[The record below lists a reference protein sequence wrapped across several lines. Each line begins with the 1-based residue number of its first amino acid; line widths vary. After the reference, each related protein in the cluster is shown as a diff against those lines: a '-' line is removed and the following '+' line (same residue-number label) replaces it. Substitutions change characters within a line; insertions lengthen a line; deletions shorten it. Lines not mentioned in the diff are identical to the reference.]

1 MNDGWLALLQQAFS
15 LLLSLNPDVWAIIN
29 ISFSVSFAALL
40 ITVVPSIILGFIL
53 AFSHFRGRWVVTNL
67 IQTLQSIPTVV
78 IGLLVYLL
86 LTRQGVLGDLKW
98 LFTQQGMILGQMLI
112 CAPVMVALSQAAF
125 SSVDRR
131 AWETSRTLGASWL
144 RAVWTLCREL
154 RVPLLLAII
163 AAFSRILTEV
173 GCSMMVGGNI
183 MNVTRNIPT
192 AIALE
197 TSKGDFAQAI
207 ALGLVLLILA
217 LVLNF
222 ILGSLRGKALPRSH

>member
-1 MNDGWLALLQQAFS
+1 MNEGWLALLQQAFS
-15 LLLSLNPDVWAIIN
+15 LLLSFDPDVWSIIN
-29 ISFSVSFAALL
+29 VSFTVSFAALL
-40 ITVVPSIILGFIL
+40 ITLIPSIMLGFIL
-53 AFSHFRGRWVVTNL
+53 AFRHFPGRWIVTNL

-86 LTRQGVLGDLKW
+86 LTRNGAMGDLKW
-98 LFTQQGMILGQMLI
+98 LFTQKGMIFGQMLI
-112 CAPVMVALSQAAF
+112 CAPVLVALSQAAF
-125 SSVDRR
+125 ASVDRR
-131 AWETSRTLGASWL
+131 AWETSRTLGSSWFK
-144 RAVWTLCREL
+144 AVWTVCREL
-154 RVPLLLAII
+154 RVALLLAIV

-183 MNVTRNIPT
+183 MHVTRNIPT

-217 LVLNF
+217 IILNF
-222 ILGSLRGKALPRSH
+222 ALGSLRGKALPRSH

>member
-1 MNDGWLALLQQAFS
+1 MSDGWLALLQQAFS
-15 LLLSLNPDVWAIIN
+15 LLLSFDPDVWAIIN

-40 ITVVPSIILGFIL
+40 ITIIPSIILGFIL

-131 AWETSRTLGASWL
+131 AWETSRTLGATWI

>member
-1 MNDGWLALLQQAFS
+1 MSDGWLALLQQAFS
-15 LLLSLNPDVWAIIN
+15 LLLSFDPDVWAIIN

-40 ITVVPSIILGFIL
+40 ITIIPSIILGFIL